1 MSSSGTRRGWY
12 HGWNIVA
19 VCVLS
24 QVAFSG
30 IAVNTFSLFLHSW
43 ARDLHAQISTLQ
55 LGFSAYGLISACLA
69 PIGGLLADKY
79 PSRLLFGTGLL
90 ITSCMCIAMSLATSV
105 WQFLALYA
113 FPVAVAANTAGL
125 LNANAVVSRWFV
137 RRLGLALALTA
148 LGLSLPGIV
157 LPPLVAAFL
166 PSLGWRMVWR
176 ICGIATALIVLPVVV
191 GVLRDRPTV
200 ADGLDYLAGGE
211 ARGPHE
217 RQSGD
222 RISIREIFARRTFWL
237 LVALLLAMLGGYLG
251 TVSNLAPLAISRG
264 LTPETA
270 GVLLS
275 MFNLFQ
281 FVSTVLSGLVS
292 DRIGNRLP
300 LAGLAFASCAG
311 TLLVAFGGSVA
322 PISLGV
328 ALVGFGMGFWPVLAA
343 ACAVEFGAEGAGRAF
358 GLVTAFLPA
367 VVLTPFAVAKTQEI
381 TGSYIPALCVIAVLC
396 LLAGAAC
403 LLFMKERRAETA
415 GTTQHD
421 LGKNL
426 AEPSP

>member
-415 GTTQHD
+415 GTTQHG
-421 LGKNL
+421 LGKNI